1 MTYYKTCKNTLTGH
15 FDMNQQ
21 LNLTQVALELAQS
34 TLHAHSFEQLL
45 ATVER
50 VIPSDASALLIRQGE
65 QLKPLAIKGLMPDSL
80 GRRFNIAEHPR
91 LDAICNHRL
100 ALQFAHDCPLPDPY
114 DGLLL
119 AKTGDIPVHACLG
132 LPLYDKDS
140 LLGILTFDS
149 LNADAFDGITA
160 DTLNTLQTL
169 CSAHFKTALEL
180 AHYKQHAQHS
190 NELVQ
195 ALNREALKRD
205 GGEII
210 GQSPVIQTLKNE
222 IKLVAASNFSVLILG
237 DTGVGKEL
245 VARNIHL
252 HSARKDQPLIHL
264 NCASLPENL
273 AESEFFGHAKGAFT
287 GAQNARQGKFQL
299 ADGGTLFLDEIGE
312 LPLAMQSKLLR
323 VLQSGEVQTVGEDE
337 LKYVDVRVIAATNR
351 DLKHEVE
358 QGRFRADLYHRL
370 SVYPLSV
377 APLKARDE
385 DVILLAGYF
394 AEKTARKL
402 AIKQLKLSIETQLL
416 LKKYDWPGNVRE
428 LEHVINRAA
437 LKAKQHQ
444 WQQPVITIEPAHCEL
459 NLSAVNTLALEH
471 SNQLV
476 IPSLA
481 NNISLKQATD
491 TYTQQLIIQQLK
503 QHNYN
508 WASTARSLQVD
519 RANLTRLAKRLG
531 ISIKKSLSPS

>member
-1 MTYYKTCKNTLTGH
+1 MTYYKTCKNTLKGH

-21 LNLTQVALELAQS
+21 FNLTQVALELAQS

-80 GRRFNIAEHPR
+80 GRRFDIAEHPR
-91 LDAICNHRL
+91 LKAICSSRL

-132 LPLYDKDS
+132 LPLYDKNA

-149 LNADAFDGITA
+149 LNANAFDGITT

-180 AHYKQHAQHS
+180 ANYKQHAQHS
-190 NELVQ
+190 SELVQ

-210 GQSPVIQTLKNE
+210 GQSSAIQTLKNE

-351 DLKHEVE
+351 DLKHEVT

-370 SVYPLSV
+370 SVYPLTV

-444 WQQPVITIEPAHCEL
+444 WQQPIITIEPAHCEL

-476 IPSLA
+476 IPPLA

-531 ISIKKSLSPS
+531 VSIKKSL